1 MDPVSI
7 TIPKP
12 ANFDFQNPGFKIRA
26 FKINSDPTNED
37 NARSSFVEIVQEGN
51 PSGLPKAPVGI
62 AIPDKWKWPKERTN
76 VTNAYEGFDAWG
88 SQVDI
93 TLRAEEGG
101 WYQEPTTGLVYEE

>member
-1 MDPVSI
+1 MVKVIIES
-7 TIPKP
+7 
-12 ANFDFQNPGFKIRA
+12 NNQV
-26 FKINSDPTNED
+26 EVEE
-37 NARSSFVEIVQEGN
+37 NARDGYIEIVKEGN
-51 PSGLPKAPVGI
+51 TGGIAQAPLGI

-76 VTNAYEGFDAWG
+76 VTNAYEGFVAWG